1 MSGDGSDDAKK
12 KRAAFRTRPGRDGEY
27 EVGYG
32 KPPKET
38 RFRKGRSGNP
48 KGRPKGSKTSS
59 PDVIQNRFMEIIQTE
74 AYREIPLREGGRE
87 SSVPLAT
94 AIMKSIAVKA
104 ARGNMR
110 AAELFTE
117 LLGKTEQVKMRERLA
132 FVEEAIEYK
141 MEAEKE
147 IERCRKVGLPEPDL
161 CPHPDQIHINVATGE
176 VHFTGPLTKEDR
188 KAHEDLRKRKA
199 ECEAELDRLRLE
211 LKRARKPEDED
222 SIREDIAR
230 CEKQLATIRRGLPK
244 EDPIEAF
251 QRDVERR
258 FPTEG

>member
-1 MSGDGSDDAKK
+1 
-12 KRAAFRTRPGRDGEY
+12 
-27 EVGYG
+27 
-32 KPPKET
+32 
-38 RFRKGRSGNP
+38 
-48 KGRPKGSKTSS
+48 
-59 PDVIQNRFMEIIQTE
+59 MEIIQTE

-141 MEAEKE
+141 IAAEKE
-147 IERCRKVGLPEPDL
+147 IERCRKEGLPEPDL
-161 CPHPDQIHINVATGE
+161 CPHLDHIHINVATGE

-188 KAHEDLRKRKA
+188 KAHEDLRKRKV
-199 ECEAELDRLRLE
+199 ECEADLNWLKTKH
-211 LKRARKPEDED
+211 KRARKPEVRASLRD
-222 SIREDIAR
+222 DIAR
-230 CEKQLATIRRGLPK
+230 PERMHKVIRSGLPK
-244 EDPIEAF
+244 EHPIEVF
-251 QRDVERR
+251 ERQLER
-258 FPTEG
+258 IYPTKG